1 MSATR
6 GPAAA
11 GYLGPRYWPTWCAYL
26 FLRVLAL
33 LPFRLGL
40 GVGRAFGR
48 LLFAARRRQRQVAG
62 RNLEICFPELDA
74 KARKTLVRR
83 HFESLGLSL
92 VEMAIAWYTPSA
104 KLERLVTVSGREH
117 LEAALARGRGVI
129 LVTAHF
135 TMLELGVAA
144 LESVDAA
151 VTCLYRPRRNALME
165 AMIVAGRSRFSRS
178 HVASDNV
185 RAMIRRLKANDI
197 VLYVPDQTNIGNQS
211 ALLPFFGEPAL
222 TNIAT
227 SKLAKI
233 SGATVLTYF
242 FRREP
247 DASGYCV
254 EIGPPF
260 EGMPGDDPIE
270 DARRLFARLEDFIR
284 TAPEQYL
291 WSYKRFKRRPPPLT
305 DPYAEA

>member
-1 MSATR
+1 MSAI
-6 GPAAA
+6 GAPAAA
-11 GYLGPRYWPTWCAYL
+11 GYRGPRYWPTWFAYL
-26 FLRVLAL
+26 LLRVLARM
-33 LPFRLGL
+33 PFRLEL
-40 GVGRAFGR
+40 RFGRAFGR
-48 LLFAARRRQRQVAG
+48 LLLAVRGRQRRIAE

-74 KARKTLVRR
+74 EARKTLVRR

-92 VEMAIAWYTPSA
+92 VEMAMAWYAPTA
-104 KLERLVTVSGREH
+104 KLERLVTLTGREH
-117 LEAALARGRGVI
+117 LEAALARGHGVI

-135 TMLELGVAA
+135 TTLELGVTA
-144 LESVDAA
+144 LEAIDAT

-185 RAMIRRLKANDI
+185 RAMIRRLRANDI
-197 VLYVPDQTNIGNQS
+197 VLYLPDQTNIGNQS

-227 SKLAKI
+227 SKLARI

-242 FRREP
+242 FRRNP
-247 DASGYCV
+247 DDSGYTV

-260 EGMPGDDPIE
+260 DGMPGEDPVA
-270 DARRLFARLEDFIR
+270 DARRLFGRLEDFIR

-291 WSYKRFKRRPPPLT
+291 WSYKRFKRRPPPLS
-305 DPYAEA
+305 DPYADM